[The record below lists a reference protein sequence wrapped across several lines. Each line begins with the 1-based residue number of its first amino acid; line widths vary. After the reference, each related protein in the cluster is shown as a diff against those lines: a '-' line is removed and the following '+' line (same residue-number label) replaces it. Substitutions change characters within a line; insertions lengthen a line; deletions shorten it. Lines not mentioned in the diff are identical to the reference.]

1 MKISGEGNYSDA
13 TGRRH
18 KIKGFGTFSDDMP
31 LQSLNV
37 SGELSFRKISCD
49 TIKVSG
55 EGFGDSLTA
64 KKFSAEGTL
73 KINSIRVSEIL
84 KVTGILKAANITAD
98 EIIVA
103 SRNGSIGTIKCR
115 RIKIFETNDTQS
127 NSRVRIKSID
137 AETVEIENCAVEVI
151 RCRDAVIGT
160 NCAIEKLIVAGKCT
174 VAADSTVDETI
185 HT

>member
-18 KIKGFGTFSDDMP
+18 KIEGFGNFPDDIP

-55 EGFGDSLTA
+55 ECFGDSLTA
-64 KKFSAEGTL
+64 QKFSVKGTL
-73 KINSIRVSEIL
+73 KINSISVLEFL
-84 KVTGILKAANITAD
+84 KVTGTLKSANIMAD

-103 SRNGSIGTIKCR
+103 SREGSIDKIKCR
-115 RIKIFETNDTQS
+115 NIKIFETTVTQS
-127 NSRVRIKSID
+127 NSRVRIKTID
-137 AETVEIENCAVEVI
+137 AETVELENCAVDI
-151 RCRDAVIGT
+151 IKCRDAVIGT
-160 NCAIEKLIVAGKCT
+160 NCAVEKLFVAGKCT
-174 VAADSTVDETI
+174 VAANSTVAETI
-185 HT
+185 RT